1 MFDLILSLIGWAVLV
16 VFILHPLMINS
27 VPLLVHP
34 LLWVWNPRIT
44 LQHTT
49 TKDAWRMILAE
60 GFRPPRNEERLNAPN
75 RFVYFQAK
83 EDLVSFGAWNQKA
96 YYAMVRAA
104 AELTCGGHFTL
115 ETRQV
120 RIRYRQ
126 VRRLGRTEAQVKT
139 WASVQSFGRGVE
151 VVVPRSV
158 VNTELLPR
166 MELVGVPEEQIY
178 CPLWLRAAGYAGAIR
193 QAQRIVSEEVRLY
206 FSR

>member
-1 MFDLILSLIGWAVLV
+1 MFDLILAVVGWAALAIFV
-16 VFILHPLMINS
+16 IHPMMINS

-34 LLWVWNPRIT
+34 LMWVWNPRIT

-104 AELTCGGHFTL
+104 AELTCGGSFVL
-115 ETRQV
+115 ETRRV
-120 RIRYRQ
+120 RVSYRM
-126 VRRLGRTEAQVKT
+126 VRRLGRTEAQMCT
-139 WASVQSFGRGVE
+139 SASVQSFGRGVE
-151 VVVPRSV
+151 VVVPRSL
-158 VNTELLPR
+158 VNEELLHR
-166 MELVGVPEEQIY
+166 MELVGVPEEHP
-178 CPLWLRAAGYAGAIR
+178 CPLWLRVAGYAGAIR
-193 QAQRIVSEEVRLY
+193 HAQRIVGEEVRLY